1 MGLPTGPLP
10 PEYEAWTFPGGGAVA
25 RRDVAPAVRA
35 ALGASGTLYAWA
47 AAQPGREAFAGR
59 GAAYGVTLGGV
70 GTVVRHARRGGYVIA
85 PILGDRFVGR
95 PRFFRELAWSRYL
108 AGAGVATPAFLAGAW
123 NRTGL
128 IHRADVA
135 TERVPGRDLAAF
147 FFEGISPSDE
157 ERAAALRAVGALVR
171 RLHDARV
178 VHPDLQLRNVLVGG
192 TPLGAWLLDIDSCR
206 GGGAGARGRN
216 LRRFFRS
223 WEKWNR
229 TAGPHLT
236 AADRRVFE
244 SAYAEAAA

>member
-1 MGLPTGPLP
+1 M
-10 PEYEAWTFPGGGAVA
+10 A
-25 RRDVAPAVRA
+25 RHDVAPAVRA
-35 ALGASGTLYAWA
+35 ALAASGSLYAWA

-70 GTVVRHARRGGYVIA
+70 GAVVRHARRGGYVIA

-95 PRFFRELAWSRYL
+95 PRFFRELAWARRL
-108 AGAGVATPAFLAGAW
+108 ASAGVATPAFLAGAW
-123 NRTGL
+123 KRSGL

-135 TERVPGRDLAAF
+135 TERVPGRDLAAV
-147 FFEGISPSDE
+147 FFEGAAPSDE
-157 ERAAALRAVGALVR
+157 ERAAALGAVGALVR
-171 RLHDARV
+171 RLHDADV

-206 GGGAGARGRN
+206 GGGMGSRARN

-229 TAGPHLT
+229 TAGRRLT
-236 AADRRVFE
+236 AADRHTFE
-244 SAYAEAAA
+244 AAYAKAAA

>member
-1 MGLPTGPLP
+1 LALPTGPLP
-10 PEYEAWTFPGGGAVA
+10 PEYETWTFPGGGAVA

-35 ALGASGTLYAWA
+35 ALAASGSLYAWA
-47 AAQPGREAFAGR
+47 AVQPGREAFAGR
-59 GAAYGVTLGGV
+59 GAAYGVMLGDV
-70 GTVVRHARRGGYVIA
+70 GAVVRHARRGGYVIA

-123 NRTGL
+123 ERSGL
-128 IHRADVA
+128 VHRADVA

-147 FFEGISPSDE
+147 FFEGTGPSGE
-157 ERAAALRAVGALVR
+157 ERAAALQAVGRLIR

-178 VHPDLQLRNVLVGG
+178 VHPDLQIRNVLVGG

-206 GGGAGARGRN
+206 GGATAARRRN

-229 TAGPHLT
+229 TAGPRLT
-236 AADRRVFE
+236 AADRRAFE
-244 SAYAEAAA
+244 AAYAEPAA